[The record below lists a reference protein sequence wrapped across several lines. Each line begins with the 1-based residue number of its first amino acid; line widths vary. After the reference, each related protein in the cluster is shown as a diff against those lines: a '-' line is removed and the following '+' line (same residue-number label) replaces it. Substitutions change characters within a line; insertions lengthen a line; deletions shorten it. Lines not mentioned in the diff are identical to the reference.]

1 MVKILLAAMSSKF
14 EVFCQTIT
22 FIIVTLLSWMD
33 EVFSFQLINGT
44 NMFIAQLHDFIFN
57 TSFEFIF
64 DTVPYKTR
72 IYCKIQKDK
81 KWAETITY
89 VICEGK

>member
-1 MVKILLAAMSSKF
+1 MVKILLAAVSSKF

-33 EVFSFQLINGT
+33 EVFSFHLINGT

-57 TSFEFIF
+57 TSSKFIF
-64 DTVPYKTR
+64 ETVPYKAVYIVKSKR
-72 IYCKIQKDK
+72 QKM
-81 KWAETITY
+81 
-89 VICEGK
+89 G